1 VRRFLDS
8 IFHEV
13 LAQILIVLD
22 SRGAVAGR

>member
-8 IFHEV
+8 IFHKL
-13 LAQILIVLD
+13 LAHVFIVLD

>member
-13 LAQILIVLD
+13 LAQVFIVLD
-22 SRGAVAGR
+22 SRGAVAG